1 MRLIVWNVTKRKDR
15 YLLNIIYIYFI
26 QTTLYLYTTYYVKYH
41 FTKTLSCIH
50 GHNTRR
56 WCCCS
61 ASTPLGETCLRMD
74 LTAIHKN
81 LENLAYKDDE
91 GVTTEV
97 LLFWFDLFFSKSTFM
112 SFMIFFC
119 WKCLAALFLYVDKLD
134 VEMLNSKK
142 KRDVANVLNFQTAI
156 DYYMQAVENVLYFL
170 Q

>member
-112 SFMIFFC
+112 
-119 WKCLAALFLYVDKLD
+119 ALMSHDFLKL
-134 VEMLNSKK
+134 VCSCHSICGQIRCRTHWTPRRKGMWLFAIKNSK
-142 KRDVANVLNFQTAI
+142 
-156 DYYMQAVENVLYFL
+156 L